1 MALANGLP
9 ISRGYLTLPV
19 GFPLPLT
26 SVSFV
31 KPACSL
37 ASPYGCFLALVPLE
51 QGLVRADTGS
61 QDVLAWILSGI
72 LA

>member
-1 MALANGLP
+1 MALANGLST
-9 ISRGYLTLPV
+9 SRGYLTLLL

-31 KPACSL
+31 RLAHSL
-37 ASPYGCFLALVPLE
+37 ASPYGCSLALIPLE
-51 QGLVRADTGS
+51 QGLVRADAGS
-61 QDVLAWILSGI
+61 QDALAWILSGI

>member
-1 MALANGLP
+1 MALANSLST
-9 ISRGYLTLPV
+9 SRGYLTSPV
-19 GFPLPLT
+19 GFPLSLT

-37 ASPYGCFLALVPLE
+37 ASPYGCFLALIPLE
-51 QGLVRADTGS
+51 KGLVRADAGS